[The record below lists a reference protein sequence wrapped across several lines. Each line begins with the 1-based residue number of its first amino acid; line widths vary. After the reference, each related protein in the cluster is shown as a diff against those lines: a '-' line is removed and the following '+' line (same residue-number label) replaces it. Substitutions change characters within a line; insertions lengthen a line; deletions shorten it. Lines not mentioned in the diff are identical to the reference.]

1 MKPNGHST
9 PRWLPWLAS
18 AALSVGIFAYLLS
31 LIDPAEIFRTAQR
44 LPPGPLA
51 LYAVLV
57 LGGVLA
63 RALRFWILLGRQVGL
78 GLLAGIV
85 LARNLFVDLLPA
97 RVGELSYVYLLSR
110 TGHRRAEEGLATLV
124 LSILFDVVAL
134 APLLV
139 LALLFLGRGEAIPT
153 TRLLAASVAL
163 AAVAYGA
170 IQIAEPVSRFLA
182 RAFKRRPGSLSR
194 NLSARLSVLASALAD
209 ASARRVFAPVL
220 AVSLVVRL
228 CKFGSY
234 YFLVVAIM
242 TALGTS
248 GSLQFFRVFL
258 GTVAAEL
265 AAALPIHGIAG
276 FGTFE
281 GAWALAFIQLGFTRE
296 HAIVTGILAH
306 ALSQLFEYSMGAC
319 ALLWLMRPVKNSR
332 Q

>member
-18 AALSVGIFAYLLS
+18 AVLSVGIFAYLLS
-31 LIDPAEIFRTAQR
+31 LIDPAEILRTARR

-51 LYAVLV
+51 LYAILV

-85 LARNLFVDLLPA
+85 LARNLFVDRLPA

-124 LSILFDVVAL
+124 LSILFD
-134 APLLV
+134 
-139 LALLFLGRGEAIPT
+139 
-153 TRLLAASVAL
+153 
-163 AAVAYGA
+163 
-170 IQIAEPVSRFLA
+170 
-182 RAFKRRPGSLSR
+182 
-194 NLSARLSVLASALAD
+194 
-209 ASARRVFAPVL
+209 
-220 AVSLVVRL
+220 
-228 CKFGSY
+228 
-234 YFLVVAIM
+234 VVAIM